1 MFVYGAICERKNLKV
16 RHFQLPL
23 PGWPSTRTGYRIA
36 LLADFHVQ
44 NLDTAELASQA
55 IHRAIAEQPDMIVLA
70 GDFVDDW
77 FPSLPPLLG
86 DVLAP
91 LHQMKGR
98 VVAIPG
104 NHDYFSAPPDALA
117 TICDELGILLLRNS
131 CEVLDGICWVGVDSY
146 QARASKPDEAMNAAQ
161 AIGADLPKVVLW
173 HEPDAVDFLPTGA
186 NLMLSGHS
194 HGGQF
199 VLPGGWAPKHSTMGR
214 KYVRGFYPHAK
225 TPIFVTSGVGTTF
238 LPSRFN
244 CPPEVA
250 ILTLN
255 PA

>member
-1 MFVYGAICERKNLKV
+1 M
-16 RHFQLPL
+16 
-23 PGWPSTRTGYRIA
+23 
-36 LLADFHVQ
+36 
-44 NLDTAELASQA
+44 
-55 IHRAIAEQPDMIVLA
+55 
-70 GDFVDDW
+70 
-77 FPSLPPLLG
+77 
-86 DVLAP
+86 
-91 LHQMKGR
+91 
-98 VVAIPG
+98 
-104 NHDYFSAPPDALA
+104 
-117 TICDELGILLLRNS
+117 
-131 CEVLDGICWVGVDSY
+131 
-146 QARASKPDEAMNAAQ
+146 ASKPDEAMNAAK
-161 AIGADLPKVVLW
+161 ALAADLPKIVLW

-214 KYVRGFYPHAK
+214 KYVRGFYPNAK